1 MRLRELYISI
11 LCVIAFNSSIKGEV
25 IYTKAD
31 SLIFESYITQLASRR
46 ELPAS
51 EILTNTAKFFLD
63 RPYVASTLEG
73 FDGEKLVV
81 NLREFDCV
89 TFVESCLALSLTL
102 KSESP
107 SFNHFCD
114 QLKSIRYRGGNIDGY
129 CSRLHYTSD
138 WIYENKK
145 SGIINDISKDC
156 GGKLFDK
163 DINFMTRNPHLYK
176 QLKDSKENL
185 DKLKVIEK
193 EINNRNRFVVL
204 PSFSIDMNKGYI
216 KNGDII
222 VFATKIGGLDYS
234 HIGIAYWQKDK
245 LHFIHASS
253 TAKKVIIE
261 AKTLDTY
268 CRSSKTCLGISIL
281 EVN

>member
-1 MRLRELYISI
+1 MRLRRLYII
-11 LCVIAFNSSIKGEV
+11 VFCFIAFNSSIQGEV
-25 IYTKAD
+25 VYTKAD
-31 SLIFESYITQLASRR
+31 SLIFESYITQFASQRK
-46 ELPAS
+46 LPTS

-107 SFNHFCD
+107 SFNRFCD
-114 QLKSIRYRGGNIDGY
+114 QLQSIRYRGGNIDGY

-138 WIYENKK
+138 WIYENEK
-145 SGIINDISKDC
+145 SGIIDDISKDC
-156 GGKLFDK
+156 GGKSFDK
-163 DINFMTRNPHLYK
+163 DINFMTKNPHLYK
-176 QLKDSKENL
+176 QMKGNSENL
-185 DKLKVIEK
+185 DRLKVIEERIK
-193 EINNRNRFVVL
+193 NRNRFVVT
-204 PSFSIDMNKGYI
+204 PPFSIDMNKGYI

-234 HIGIAYWQKDK
+234 HIGIAYWQKGK

-253 TAKKVIIE
+253 SAKEVIIE
-261 AKTLDTY
+261 PKTLDVY
-268 CRSSKTCLGISIL
+268 CKSSKNCLGISVLKVI
-281 EVN
+281 